1 MATDAARDFALL
13 AATARRSIDDLRRA
27 VRAAPPTGGRRGE
40 HFLTVVE
47 AALDALEA
55 GIGERE
61 AEFASA
67 ADEQEQRAVIR
78 SMRRINYDVMGLH
91 EVSPWV
97 ESARGSK
104 LALGLVYFVDELV
117 SAVLKAPADVV
128 MTPSGTYM
136 YSTIHK
142 PFEDPLTNLGV
153 TYPATVIPIIVSYP
167 VHEPES
173 LFLHLIIAHELG
185 HSAIAEHNLDQEVYG
200 RDPDPT
206 ATRDTLNLAVAEY
219 VSHEGGTPAAAR
231 GRLRVI
237 LRNWLTE
244 LICDGLAAGFLGPS
258 YLFTAAAFGA
268 PFHGPE
274 PSETHP
280 PLTLRTHLL
289 IEQLTSWGWSSLIES
304 AVPETHA
311 WILDTSTRPQQAG
324 HRTYFLRL
332 EEAIRRLSTAIEDVV
347 STHLGAELFRP
358 DAHAPNADEL
368 SALLE
373 RDILPA
379 QLLDRSAAP
388 RRSIILAGW
397 VHAFAK
403 HGDEPVSLASIVGD
417 RDQQR
422 FLTKALEMSVV
433 LERWTTL

>member
-27 VRAAPPTGGRRGE
+27 VHAAPPPRGRRGE

-47 AALDALEA
+47 AALGALEA
-55 GIGERE
+55 GVADRE

-91 EVSPWV
+91 EVSPWI

-117 SAVLKAPADVV
+117 FALLKAPADVV

-153 TYPATVIPIIVSYP
+153 AYPAAVLPIIVSYP
-167 VHEPES
+167 VHEPDS

-185 HSAIAEHNLDQEVYG
+185 HSAIAEHNLDQEVYR
-200 RDPDPT
+200 RDPNPT
-206 ATRDTLNLAVAEY
+206 GTRDTLSQAVAEY
-219 VSHEGGTPAAAR
+219 LTQEGGTPAAAR

-237 LRNWLTE
+237 LRHWLAE
-244 LICDGLAAGFLGPS
+244 LICDALAVGFLGPS
-258 YLFTAAAFGA
+258 YLLTAAAFGA
-268 PFHGPE
+268 PFDGPE

-289 IEQLTSWGWSSLIES
+289 IERLTSWGWIPLLQ
-304 AVPETHA
+304 AGMPETFA
-311 WILDTSTRPQQAG
+311 WMLETSTRPQQAA

-332 EEAIRRLSTAIEDVV
+332 EEAIRNLSKTIEDVV
-347 STHLGAELFRP
+347 SAHLGADLFQL
-358 DAHAPNADEL
+358 DAHASNADEL

-379 QLLDRSAAP
+379 QLLDRSPAS
-388 RRSIILAGW
+388 RRSIILSGW
-397 VHAFAK
+397 MHAFAK
-403 HGDEPVSLASIVGD
+403 HGDQPVALASIVGD

-433 LERWTTL
+433 LERWATL